1 MLTYGLTCAFVLLL
15 AVYYLVLKQKSL
27 IRTLLK
33 YRDLNPITL
42 IEVVGSEVTAHL
54 PRHKTSSTSDPIKY
68 QAQDKLV
75 KPVVKD
81 IYQIPGPVIL
91 PVIGTRWQYYFRY
104 NLPKVHEAYIDMHKR
119 YGDIVLEVGNGH
131 PYLHLFDRNDIDKV
145 STVEDPCVP
154 YVIIIILI
162 LQVMRCHSK
171 YPFRPPIDIVIE
183 YRKTRPDRY
192 ASYGLVQE

>member
-1 MLTYGLTCAFVLLL
+1 MLTYALTCAFVLLL

-42 IEVVGSEVTAHL
+42 IEVVGSEVSSHL
-54 PRHKTSSTSDPIKY
+54 PIRHKQTGSAVDTSQTFRT
-68 QAQDKLV
+68 QDKLV
-75 KPVVKD
+75 KPAAKD
-81 IYQIPGPVIL
+81 IYEIPGPVIL

-131 PYLHLFDRNDIDKV
+131 PYLHLFDRNDIERVRIRETTHKKA
-145 STVEDPCVP
+145 CKF
-154 YVIIIILI
+154 II
-162 LQVMRCHSK
+162 S
-171 YPFRPPIDIVIE
+171 
-183 YRKTRPDRY
+183 
-192 ASYGLVQE
+192 